1 MMMEQQKKSIGWHI
15 LHSLWLIILFI
26 PFGLLAPFAFFYIG
40 YRAGQR
46 KWIRTGAFYLI
57 LIYGSFILIGEFNN
71 EIISDIAVFTNL
83 FVWLY
88 ILIHGIA
95 IRPQFIR
102 LLIIQEEK
110 RKLNYMME
118 HRGESAQMGN
128 EGQEV
133 KSIGSYSDGTIDFGN
148 EPNKME
154 PSSNKRSNEPKE
166 IKIINI
172 NKANEEEIALLPYIP
187 RFLAKK
193 IIKKREEEG
202 PFTSIKHLAA
212 ATNIKPHILMRSKP
226 YIVFQDEDLIA
237 LDDKEVVNKK
247 SNSKGRIVDF

>member
-1 MMMEQQKKSIGWHI
+1 
-15 LHSLWLIILFI
+15 
-26 PFGLLAPFAFFYIG
+26 APFAFFYIG

-71 EIISDIAVFTNL
+71 EIISDISVFINL

-88 ILIHGIA
+88 ILIYGIA

-102 LLIIQEEK
+102 LLIIQEEN

-118 HRGESAQMGN
+118 HRGERD
-128 EGQEV
+128 EIRKEEQEV

-148 EPNKME
+148 DANKME
-154 PSSNKRSNEPKE
+154 PSSNKRSNDPIE

-172 NKANEEEIALLPYIP
+172 KKA
-187 RFLAKK
+187 
-193 IIKKREEEG
+193 
-202 PFTSIKHLAA
+202 
-212 ATNIKPHILMRSKP
+212 
-226 YIVFQDEDLIA
+226 
-237 LDDKEVVNKK
+237 
-247 SNSKGRIVDF
+247 